1 MVKLRLVVMTRGK
14 WEGKRIPIARFP
26 FLIGRDAACQLR
38 PANTLVSNQHGAI
51 STRDGRF
58 FIRDLES
65 TNGTFVNDER
75 IAGERELQHGDALR
89 IGTLDFD
96 IEVETTAGVDRG
108 TPIPPTRGVGQ
119 AKDAALAAILAS
131 LPDLKGS
138 ADRSSSDESE
148 EVPGGPTE
156 MDIRIRHPIEWE
168 EVGDAVAVHFTERT
182 IVDEDVIRTIGQQ
195 LLGLV
200 EECNQ
205 RKVLLN
211 LRNVR
216 AMSTGM
222 IEKLIALSQRVR
234 AVGGQLA
241 LCNVQPAVQPMFQQF
256 RLAKTLVIRSDEQ
269 EALQALR

>member
-14 WEGKRIPIARFP
+14 WEGKKIAIARFP
-26 FLIGRDAACQLR
+26 FVIGRDAACQLR
-38 PANTLVSNQHGAI
+38 PASTLVSNQHSAI
-51 STRDGRF
+51 HTRDGRF

-65 TNGTFVNDER
+65 TNGTFVNDQR
-75 IAGERELQHGDALR
+75 ISGEQELEHGDALR
-89 IGTLDFD
+89 IGPLDFD
-96 IEVETTAGVDRG
+96 IEVETTASVDRG

-119 AKDAALAAILAS
+119 TKDAALAAILAS
-131 LPDLKGS
+131 LPDSKGS
-138 ADRSSSDESE
+138 ANGNSAHDAED
-148 EVPGGPTE
+148 VPSGPTE
-156 MDIRIRHPIEWE
+156 MDIHIRHPIEWE

-182 IVDEDVIRTIGQQ
+182 IVDEEVIRTIGQQ

-200 EECNQ
+200 EQCNQ

-222 IEKLIALSQRVR
+222 IEKLVALSQRVR

-241 LCNVQPAVQPMFQQF
+241 LCNVQPSVQPMFQQF
-256 RLAKTLVIRSDEQ
+256 RLAKTLVIRNDEQ